1 MNLLVRVA
9 YAAVANLARAAVLL
23 APAGDGK
30 LSRALRARRGLVQR
44 INARA
49 RAVRD
54 PARPL
59 VWLHAPS
66 VGEGLQ
72 ARPVAHALR
81 AAHPTW
87 QFAYTFFSP
96 SAEQFAHSVGADIT
110 DYLPF
115 DRAADADVLLNAIQ
129 PAILVFAKADVWPV
143 LVDRATA
150 RGIPVVLIS
159 GTLAALSGRRGWWSR
174 QLIGDAYAALRAV
187 GAIDAEHAERLAELG
202 VGRAALHVT
211 GDTRFDQVW
220 SRAHSIDRRSP
231 LLLRLASARL
241 TLVAGSSW
249 PADEAALLPAWPSH
263 PDPDAPSAT
272 ARPRLI
278 IAPHEPTAAHCASIE
293 AWATRA
299 ALRCA
304 RLSHIEAQT
313 AVHDPDVILVD
324 RVGVLGELY
333 ALADMAFV
341 GGGFHAA
348 GLHSVIEPAA
358 FGVPVMFG
366 PYHHMSREAGLLLA
380 SGGACAVPDSDQL
393 GAQLRAWMAD
403 AALRQHVG
411 AAARAVVE
419 RELGA
424 TERTVQLIERAMRR
438 EALPP
443 HNGGVPVLNPL
454 PRSSLPSPLPL
465 PHTSSRRGEQV
476 QG

>member
-1 MNLLVRVA
+1 MNLLVRVV

-23 APAGDGK
+23 APSGDGK
-30 LSRALRARRGLVQR
+30 LSRTLRARRGLVQR
-44 INARA
+44 ISARA

-54 PARPL
+54 STRPL

-81 AAHPTW
+81 AAHPDW

-96 SAEQFAHSVGADIT
+96 SAEQFADSVGADIT

-115 DRAADADVLLNAIQ
+115 DRAADADVLLHAIQ
-129 PAILVFAKADVWPV
+129 PTILVFAKADVWPV

-159 GTLAALSGRRGWWSR
+159 GTLGAHSGRRGWWSR
-174 QLIGDAYAALRAV
+174 QLVGDAYAALHAV
-187 GAIDAEHAERLAELG
+187 GAIDSEHAERLAKLG

-220 SRAHSIDRRSP
+220 ARAHLIDRGSP
-231 LLLRLASARL
+231 LLSQLASARL

-249 PADEAALLPAWPSH
+249 PADEAALLPAWRSH
-263 PDPDAPSAT
+263 STSGAASAT
-272 ARPRLI
+272 ACPRLI
-278 IAPHEPTAAHCASIE
+278 IAPHEPTTGHCASIE

-333 ALADMAFV
+333 ALANMAFV

-366 PYHHMSREAGLLLA
+366 PHHDMSREAGLLLA
-380 SGGACAVPDSDQL
+380 AGGARSVSDSTQL
-393 GAQLRAWMAD
+393 DAQLRAWRAD
-403 AALRQHVG
+403 AALRQQVG

-419 RELGA
+419 RGLGA
-424 TERTVQLIERAMRR
+424 TERTVHLIEHAMRR

-443 HNGGVPVLNPL
+443 DNGGVPVL
-454 PRSSLPSPLPL
+454 SPLP
-465 PHTSSRRGEQV
+465 PPPGRRGERLQS
-476 QG
+476 